1 MSAAGGIMQGAS
13 SVQDSITGS
22 IIQGQQ
28 MLSDQQKTAELL
40 RQGKWGRKM
49 AEDEFS
55 LKKLLNMQDYNER
68 QGKID
73 RAKQLRDLLASGSY

>member
-1 MSAAGGIMQGAS
+1 MSSAGSIMSGAADAEN
-13 SVQDSITGS
+13 SITNS
-22 IIQGQQ
+22 IVSGQT

-73 RAKQLRDLLASGSY
+73 RAKQLRDLLANGGY